1 MTRQKKSRKPK
12 ATIINA
18 PKDALF
24 SSKDKKPKKKTGL
37 KSGNKQQVAVKKQ
50 KQSTNKTAKDPRIGS
65 KTPIVLVKETPKQAP
80 KTPRSLNER
89 SGIAAIQKAPE
100 PLSLAEQ
107 LAAIENDERLWSITE
122 QQENGQELS
131 QADLDYYNQQMDE
144 YQRISEQLGADQD
157 NDETQESAQ
166 DKDDDSL
173 SEEELWQK
181 FNSDD
186 YDFSDTE

>member
-12 ATIINA
+12 ATIIST

-65 KTPIVLVKETPKQAP
+65 KTPIVLVKETPEQAP

-131 QADLDYYNQQMDE
+131 QADVDYYNQQMDE
-144 YQRISEQLGADQD
+144 YERISEQLGADQD
-157 NDETQESAQ
+157 NDEAQESAQ

>member
-12 ATIINA
+12 ATIIST

-37 KSGNKQQVAVKKQ
+37 KSGNKQQVAIKKQ
-50 KQSTNKTAKDPRIGS
+50 KQPTNKTAKDPRIGS
-65 KTPIVLVKETPKQAP
+65 KTPIVLIKETPKQTQKAP
-80 KTPRSLNER
+80 KSSKNQ
-89 SGIAAIQKAPE
+89 SAIAAIKKAPE
-100 PLSLAEQ
+100 PMSLAEQ

-131 QADLDYYNQQMDE
+131 QTDVDYYNQQMDE
-144 YQRISEQLGADQD
+144 YQRISEQLGADED
-157 NDETQESAQ
+157 SNNDQVSVQ

-186 YDFSDTE
+186 YDFSETE

>member
-12 ATIINA
+12 ATIIST

-50 KQSTNKTAKDPRIGS
+50 KQPTSKTAKDPRIGS
-65 KTPIVLVKETPKQAP
+65 KTPIVLIKETPKQAP
-80 KTPRSLNER
+80 TTSKPLNNQDA
-89 SGIAAIQKAPE
+89 IAAIKKAPE

-131 QADLDYYNQQMDE
+131 QTDVDYYNQQMDE
-144 YQRISEQLGADQD
+144 YQRISEQLGADED
-157 NDETQESAQ
+157 SNNDQVSAQ
-166 DKDDDSL
+166 DNDDDSL

-186 YDFSDTE
+186 YDFSETE

>member
-12 ATIINA
+12 ATIISA

-50 KQSTNKTAKDPRIGS
+50 KQPTNKTAKDPRIGS
-65 KTPIVLVKETPKQAP
+65 KTPIVLIKETPKAP
-80 KTPRSLNER
+80 KSSNNQ
-89 SGIAAIQKAPE
+89 SAIAAIKKAPE
-100 PLSLAEQ
+100 PMSLAEQ

-131 QADLDYYNQQMDE
+131 QTDVDYYNQQMDE
-144 YQRISEQLGADQD
+144 YQRISEQLGADED
-157 NDETQESAQ
+157 SNNDQVSVQ

-186 YDFSDTE
+186 YDFSETE

>member
-12 ATIINA
+12 ATIISA

-50 KQSTNKTAKDPRIGS
+50 KQPTNKTAKDPRIGS
-65 KTPIVLVKETPKQAP
+65 KTPIVLIKETPKQAP
-80 KTPRSLNER
+80 TTSKSSINQ
-89 SGIAAIQKAPE
+89 SAIAAIKKAPE
-100 PLSLAEQ
+100 PMSLAEQ

-131 QADLDYYNQQMDE
+131 QTDVDYYNQQMDE

-157 NDETQESAQ
+157 NDEAQESAQ
-166 DKDDDSL
+166 DNDDDSL

-186 YDFSDTE
+186 YDFSETE